1 MGLEEATRQSSL
13 GPLSPGSSAV
23 VSLKENHL
31 VQVSVFPVP
40 EPVLGVGLIR
50 IHDIYSEK
58 GV

>member
-1 MGLEEATRQSSL
+1 MGLEEATWQSSL

-23 VSLKENHL
+23 VSVKENHL
-31 VQVSVFPVP
+31 VQASVHPVP

-50 IHDIYSEK
+50 FQKICSEK